1 LLKAEPMAPALGGA
15 EAIGSARA
23 TKRGNVRYWAIE
35 TSPGWLL
42 VDEAAVTQDV
52 VRIVGQSTVEALCLF
67 TSRLSV
73 DAFMEEFFPEE
84 SFDTRQELEKA
95 FRDELDGAVR
105 PLAEPYLGFPSFTP
119 QELAQVVKSMSAEV
133 RYVAVNPDTSR
144 QEVWDA
150 GQFEAYLSSL
160 AD

>member
-1 LLKAEPMAPALGGA
+1 MEPEVQEITPALGGA
-15 EAIGSARA
+15 GPGSARA

-42 VDEAAVTQDV
+42 VDEVSVTQKV
-52 VRIVGQSTVEALCLF
+52 ARIVGRTTLEALCLF

-84 SFDTRQELEKA
+84 YFNTRQELEKA
-95 FRDELDGAVR
+95 FRDELDDARGA
-105 PLAEPYLGFPSFTP
+105 LGEPYLGFPSFTP

-150 GQFEAYLSSL
+150 GQFEVHLTGSAN
-160 AD
+160 